1 MRLLQLEEDGGFSL
15 VEFFG
20 WYAPPYA
27 ILSHT
32 WGPASEEVT
41 FKDLIE
47 GTGKSKPGYRKL
59 TYCRKQTARD
69 NLQYFWVDTCCI
81 DKTSSAELSEAIN
94 SMWRWYKNSEV
105 CYAYLID
112 VPEDTDLEGDDTPF
126 TRSKW
131 FTRGWTL
138 QELLAPGEVVL
149 FNTSWKALGTKR
161 ELAGKIS
168 TITGID
174 THYLGSKSSNLKSAS
189 IAERMSWA
197 SARNTT
203 REEDI
208 AYCLLGI
215 FDISMPLLYGEGSKA
230 FQRLQEEIMKH
241 SDDQS
246 LFSWSPKSSWSQYAR
261 ETDMLWYRYK
271 EEISSLSSLL
281 ARSPAA
287 FGGCHNVVRSVDA
300 SFAKP
305 YSITNR
311 GIQIEFPVIRI
322 KGEMYARLNCRLAD
336 NIFRNV
342 AIPILQY
349 GSHDQYQRLYREPKT
364 VPFNDWHRARV
375 RPMYFRLTPETF
387 GSRSEPKDNS
397 CLIRDLPR
405 GFKISQV
412 FPPDA
417 WSPMSKEINLKKET
431 PLASSQRVL
440 VLITSDTSLRFL
452 FILEH
457 RSRAFGDW
465 IPEARVLPNSLCDDG
480 DMATLSLIWQSR
492 HIRCLPRT
500 GLLDSGVIFFQTTP
514 GLIPDKNLT
523 VIDVVVTSNR
533 HYSVYKYTEQV
544 NWSLWSV
551 HQLYRRLVRQL
562 YDSLPTYD
570 HALRI
575 IAVLSAYLILV
586 TRIIVSRL
594 FPSFPARLGINVSS
608 DVLMLV
614 FLSRYGAG
622 KWSRVS
628 TAMAM

>member
-1 MRLLQLEEDGGFSL
+1 MRLLQLQEDGGFSL

-20 WYAPPYA
+20 GDIPPYA

-41 FKDLIE
+41 FRDLIE

-59 TYCRKQTARD
+59 TCCREQTERD

-94 SMWRWYKNSEV
+94 SMWRWYKDSEV

-149 FNTSWKALGTKR
+149 FNTSWQTIGTKR
-161 ELAGKIS
+161 ELASKIS

-174 THYLGSKSSNLKSAS
+174 TYYLGSGGDDLESAS

-197 SARNTT
+197 SARKTT

-246 LFSWSPKSSWSQYAR
+246 LFSWGLKSSWSQYAR
-261 ETDMLWYRYK
+261 ATNMPPSDHELAWYIYK
-271 EEISSLSSLL
+271 GMYSSSLL

-300 SFAKP
+300 SFAKQ

-311 GIQIEFPVIRI
+311 GIQIEFPVLKIEG
-322 KGEMYARLNCRLAD
+322 KMYARLNCRLVD
-336 NIFRNV
+336 NVLEDV
-342 AIPILQY
+342 AIPVLRTD
-349 GSHDQYQRLYREPKT
+349 SHDQYQRFYGEPKT
-364 VPFNDWHRARV
+364 ISITDWRRART
-375 RPMYFRLTPETF
+375 RPMYFRLTPEPF
-387 GSRSEPKDNS
+387 FSRSGRKDNS
-397 CLIRDLPR
+397 CVIRDLPR

-417 WSPMSKEINLKKET
+417 WSPISKEINLEKET
-431 PLASSQRVL
+431 SYTSSQPVF
-440 VLITSDTSLRFL
+440 VLITSETSLRFL
-452 FILEH
+452 FVLEH
-457 RSRAFGDW
+457 QSRKAFGDW
-465 IPEARVLPNSLCDDG
+465 IPEARVLPDSLCDDG
-480 DMATLSLIWQSR
+480 DMATLSSNWQSR
-492 HIRCLPRT
+492 HMRCLPKA
-500 GLLDSGVIFFQTTP
+500 GLLDSGVIFFHSTP

-533 HYSVYKYTEQV
+533 HYPVLKVVEQV
-544 NWSLWSV
+544 KWSLWSV
-551 HQLYRRLVRQL
+551 HQLHRRLVRQL
-562 YDSLPTYD
+562 HDSVPTYD

-575 IAVLSAYLILV
+575 IALLSAYLILV
-586 TRIIVSRL
+586 TQIIASR
-594 FPSFPARLGINVSS
+594 FFHPSFVQFGMNLSFDALFLVYLSVVGV
-608 DVLMLV
+608 LV
-614 FLSRYGAG
+614 FWR
-622 KWSRVS
+622 
-628 TAMAM
+628 